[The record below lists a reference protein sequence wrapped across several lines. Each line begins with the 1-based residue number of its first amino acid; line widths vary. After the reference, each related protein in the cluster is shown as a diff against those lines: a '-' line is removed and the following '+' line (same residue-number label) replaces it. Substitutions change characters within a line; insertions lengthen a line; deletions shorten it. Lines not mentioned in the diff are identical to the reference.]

1 MMGGWRS
8 LAARDEATRPTRGKR
23 VYDARTRRCL
33 WIRKVTFQAGS
44 ASGLKLTILE
54 KLFLKTK
61 PYPVGLIVGLIFGK
75 IRRNSHSMME
85 VERGG
90 WRGAYQEVNSSR
102 FGDQVL
108 KPFTDPS

>member
-1 MMGGWRS
+1 MKRPDHSGERDFRCQNQKVS
-8 LAARDEATRPTRGKR
+8 LDQKDDLSNRECEWSKTDYPGKALSE
-23 VYDARTRRCL
+23 D
-33 WIRKVTFQAGS
+33 QAVS
-44 ASGLKLTILE
+44 R
-54 KLFLKTK
+54 
-61 PYPVGLIVGLIFGK
+61 GLIAELIFGK

>member
-1 MMGGWRS
+1 MK
-8 LAARDEATRPTRGKR
+8 RPDHPVERGL
-23 VYDARTRRCL
+23 RRQNQ
-33 WIRKVTFQAGS
+33 KVPLDQKDDLSSRECEWSKTDYPGKALPEDQAV
-44 ASGLKLTILE
+44 SG
-54 KLFLKTK
+54 
-61 PYPVGLIVGLIFGK
+61 GLIAELIFGK
-75 IRRNSHSMME
+75 IRRNSYSMME

>member
-1 MMGGWRS
+1 
-8 LAARDEATRPTRGKR
+8 
-23 VYDARTRRCL
+23 
-33 WIRKVTFQAGS
+33 
-44 ASGLKLTILE
+44 
-54 KLFLKTK
+54 
-61 PYPVGLIVGLIFGK
+61 
-75 IRRNSHSMME
+75 MME